1 MFNEYFC
8 SRYFKLY
15 IYGYF
20 RVFFFWMSYSVKTP
34 FYFAHSTLF
43 WLTSLCMMRRIR
55 CQSQVP
61 INAHRAPAKFQPSI
75 PPRASRTTIVSV
87 YSPTMRQTFQL
98 DRALAGCSA
107 RCICLAVLGRETW
120 KFIPGEIRA
129 FEFLAGWRTKLSFLP
144 WQRNAAYLAR
154 LIVYKK
160 AILLES
166 ISAFSSCETGA
177 KRSPERSKNLFV
189 PLCVALHPLLSR
201 EE

>member
-1 MFNEYFC
+1 
-8 SRYFKLY
+8 
-15 IYGYF
+15 
-20 RVFFFWMSYSVKTP
+20 MSYSVKTP
-34 FYFAHSTLF
+34 FYFAHLTLF

-75 PPRASRTTIVSV
+75 PLRASRTTIVSV

-129 FEFLAGWRTKLSFLP
+129 FEFLAGWRAKLSFLR

-166 ISAFSSCETGA
+166 IS
-177 KRSPERSKNLFV
+177 
-189 PLCVALHPLLSR
+189 LLSPR
-201 EE
+201 VKRGQKGHQRDPRIHSYRCALLFTLFFHGRSN